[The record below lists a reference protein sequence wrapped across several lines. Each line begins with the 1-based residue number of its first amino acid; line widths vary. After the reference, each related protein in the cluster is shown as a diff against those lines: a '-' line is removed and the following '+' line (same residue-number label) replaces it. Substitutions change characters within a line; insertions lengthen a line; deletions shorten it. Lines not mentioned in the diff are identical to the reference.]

1 MQAYS
6 RQRENKQ
13 EAYFNLGRAAH
24 QLGLLHLAVPWYYRA
39 LAAPVPEPYQGASS
53 LLTGIT
59 FPPPSADPEV
69 LPCRFVRPRSLVIT
83 KSHTLLLIRYFLK
96 ASDIGQ

>member
-39 LAAPVPEPYQGASS
+39 LAAPVPEPYQGAGS

-59 FPPPSADPEV
+59 FPPHHLQILRYCHAV
-69 LPCRFVRPRSLVIT
+69 L
-83 KSHTLLLIRYFLK
+83 
-96 ASDIGQ
+96 SDLEA